1 MPRVTNA
8 DPGGLSM
15 ETVPSGSVARAV
27 AQFAVSG
34 LIAVAVLGF
43 IAVKLLEKT
52 GRDEAIRDA
61 EQVAQLA
68 GEGVI
73 RPALTPGILTGD
85 ADAIARLDAVVH
97 DSLLR
102 NDLIRVKLWD
112 ADGRILYSDEH
123 RLIGSRYDLGEEE
136 IEALHGSLTDAE
148 ISDLGEPE
156 NRFERPQGKLLE
168 VYHGIEGPRETPMLF
183 EVYLRYSSIAASGER
198 LWQRFAPALI
208 ITLILLELA
217 QVPLAYS
224 LARRVRR
231 GQEDRV
237 RLLRQAI
244 AASELERGRIAAD
257 LHDGAVQNLAGVS
270 YSLSA
275 AAGDLQGG
283 DRDSA
288 VAAIE
293 EAARE
298 TRRSIRDLRTL
309 LVDIYPADLHRT
321 GLAAALGDLVSR
333 AGTQGVEAKVDVDE
347 HLRLPADAE
356 ALLYRGAQEAVRNA
370 LAHAGASHLA
380 LSVVAENG
388 VARLEVRDDGR
399 GFDPGAGG
407 PAGPFGLRVLAD
419 LAENARGSLDVTSS
433 PGAGTTVRLEVPT
446 T

>member
-1 MPRVTNA
+1 MQ
-8 DPGGLSM
+8 S
-15 ETVPSGSVARAV
+15 VPSGSVARAV
-27 AQFAVSG
+27 AQFALSG
-34 LIAVAVLGF
+34 LIAVALLGF
-43 IAVKLLEKT
+43 VAVQLLEKT

-61 EQVAQLA
+61 KQVAELA
-68 GEGVI
+68 GDGIVE
-73 RPALTPGILTGD
+73 PALDAGILRGD
-85 ADAIARLDAVVH
+85 RTSVARLDRIVRG
-97 DSLLR
+97 SLLR
-102 NDLIRVKLWD
+102 NDLVRVKLWSE
-112 ADGRILYSDEH
+112 DGRILYSDEG
-123 RLIGSRYDLGEEE
+123 RLVGSRYQLGDEEL
-136 IEALHGSLTDAE
+136 EALRERQTDAE
-148 ISDLGEPE
+148 ISDLGRPE

-168 VYHGIEGPRETPMLF
+168 VYHGIRGPGGDPMLF
-183 EVYLRYSSIAASGER
+183 EVYLRYESIAASGRR

-208 ITLILLELA
+208 ITLVLLEIA

-231 GQEDRV
+231 GQEERV

-244 AASELERGRIAAD
+244 ASSDLERGRIAAD

-275 AAGDLQGG
+275 AAGDLERG

-309 LVDIYPADLHRT
+309 LVDIYPADLHRS

-333 AGTQGVEAKVDVDE
+333 AATRGVEAEVDVDE
-347 HLRLPADAE
+347 QLRLAPEVE
-356 ALLYRGAQEAVRNA
+356 ALLYRTAQEAVRNA
-370 LAHAGASHLA
+370 LEHADPRHLA
-380 LSVVAENG
+380 LSVVTDNG
-388 VARLEVRDDGR
+388 TARLEVRDDGS
-399 GFDPGAGG
+399 GFDPDEASTRGH
-407 PAGPFGLRVLAD
+407 FGLRVLSD
-419 LAENARGSLDVTSS
+419 LADNASGSLRVTSA

>member
-1 MPRVTNA
+1 MK
-8 DPGGLSM
+8 
-15 ETVPSGSVARAV
+15 TVPSGSVARAV
-27 AQFAVSG
+27 AQFALSG

-43 IAVKLLEKT
+43 IAVQLLEKT

-61 EQVAQLA
+61 EQVAELA

-73 RPALTPGILTGD
+73 RPALEPGILTGD
-85 ADAIARLDAVVH
+85 AGAIARLDSVVNA
-97 DSLLR
+97 SLLR
-102 NDLIRVKLWD
+102 NDLVRVKLWD

-123 RLIGSRYDLGEEE
+123 RLIGSRYELGEEE
-136 IEALHGSLTDAE
+136 VEALQGSLTDAE
-148 ISDLGEPE
+148 ISDLGRPE
-156 NRFERPQGKLLE
+156 NRFERPEGKLLE
-168 VYHGIEGPRETPMLF
+168 VYHGIKGPTDRPMLF

-198 LWQRFAPALI
+198 VWQRFAPALI
-208 ITLILLELA
+208 ITLVLLELA

-231 GQEDRV
+231 GQEERV

-275 AAGDLQGG
+275 AAGDLQRG

-288 VAAIE
+288 VSAIE

-333 AGTQGVEAKVDVDE
+333 AGTQGVEVEVDVDE
-347 HLRLPADAE
+347 HLRLPSDAE

-370 LAHAGASHLA
+370 LAHAGARHLA
-380 LSVVAENG
+380 LSVAAENG
-388 VARLEVRDDGR
+388 IARLEVRDDGR
-399 GFDPGAGG
+399 GFDPAAGG
-407 PAGPFGLRVLAD
+407 PAGHFGLRVLAD
-419 LAENARGSLDVTSS
+419 LAENANGSLDVTSS